1 MTRWQVAVATTAVL
15 AASQVNAHAFGAR
28 YDLPLP
34 LSLYL
39 AAAGM
44 AVAASFLGALLFLR
58 TGLSRPMH
66 LDIPIP
72 AKAGRALSTVLGIVG
87 LLVLAVL
94 LGAAFFG
101 PQEAMRNF
109 ATVWVWVIWWVGF
122 VLFSALVVCLWP
134 QIDPFRRLAAFSTW
148 AVGRP
153 WQSSSANL
161 PWAAGLMAPAGLLA
175 IAWIELVSDWSE
187 DPHTVGLLV
196 MTYLVVA
203 LLGGLAFG
211 QQWFRVADPLSR
223 IFAVLGRVAPLSVAS
238 GTAVRVRP
246 PGEGLLSRS
255 APVGGEVA
263 LVTGLIGI
271 VLFDGLSE
279 TPVWAGVLDFVS
291 NSPFLRA
298 PLLWLRGQGADLI
311 QVIRTI
317 GLLATIAAFYS
328 AYWLLIVLM
337 RALAGGTLTI
347 GQLARAFVGTLL
359 PIAVA
364 YHLSHYVS
372 YLLIA
377 GQLIFPAASD
387 PFGLG
392 WDLFGTRNWSIDI
405 SVIGTRHIW
414 WVAFTALIAGHALSV
429 LVAHR
434 RALQLFKDARRAA
447 LTQVPMT
454 IGMVGLT
461 VLSLWIL
468 SQPITE

>member
-1 MTRWQVAVATTAVL
+1 MTRWRVAL
-15 AASQVNAHAFGAR
+15 AATMILAAARVQAHAFGAR

-58 TGLSRPMH
+58 TGQSRPMH
-66 LDIPIP
+66 LDIPVP
-72 AKAGRALSTVLGIVG
+72 TKAIHALSTMLGIVG
-87 LLVLAVL
+87 LLLLTVL
-94 LGAAFFG
+94 LGAAFLG

-122 VLFSALVVCLWP
+122 LLFSALVVCLWP
-134 QIDPFRRLAAFSTW
+134 QIDPFRRLAAFSAW
-148 AVGRP
+148 AAGRP
-153 WQSSSANL
+153 WQCSAANL
-161 PWAAGLMAPAGLLA
+161 PWAAGLLAPAGLLT
-175 IAWIELVSDWSE
+175 IAWIELVSNWSE
-187 DPHTVGLLV
+187 DPRAVGLLV
-196 MTYLVVA
+196 IAYLVVA

-223 IFAVLGRVAPLSVAS
+223 IFAVLGRIAPLSVTS
-238 GTAVRVRP
+238 GTALCVRP
-246 PGEGLLSRS
+246 PGEGLLNRS
-255 APVGGEVA
+255 EPIRGEVA
-263 LVTGLIGI
+263 LVTALIGI

-291 NSPFLRA
+291 NSPSLRA
-298 PLLWLRGQGADLI
+298 PLLWLRDQGADLI
-311 QVIRTI
+311 QVVRTI
-317 GLLATIAAFYS
+317 GLLATIATFYG
-328 AYWLLIVLM
+328 AYWLLIMLM
-337 RALAGGTLTI
+337 RALAGGTFTI
-347 GQLARAFVGTLL
+347 GQLAQAFVGTLL

-392 WDLFGTRNWSIDI
+392 WDIFGTRNWSIDI
-405 SVIGTRHIW
+405 SVIGARHIW
-414 WVAFTALIAGHALSV
+414 WVAFTVLIAGHALSV
-429 LVAHR
+429 LVGHR
-434 RALQLFKDARRAA
+434 LALQLFKDARRAV
-447 LTQVPMT
+447 LSQVPMT
-454 IGMVGLT
+454 IAMVGLT